1 MSFQIVY
8 RIKEEHC
15 IFTPEEKYM
24 ADFGF
29 CVGKEPIPEST
40 AILFRGGY
48 CRKMSDFPTDSRS
61 INSAESHINY
71 LYLPRWYPFIS
82 DLTMETIFVNDLDD
96 EAILRIRDKGWN
108 CAFVKDWIKAVAY
121 PDLNDTVWPNS
132 SMSEIKARLVRGNH
146 TLGFCL
152 RKFVEPEL
160 LDNET
165 RFWVMN
171 GNIYSSIAE
180 PFPIVKEAVN
190 RLKLLGGR
198 IYVIDATPEVIIEIN
213 PGDSADR
220 GAKNT
225 IEDFA
230 GWLKKEFNSD

>member
-8 RIKEEHC
+8 RVPEEHC
-15 IFTPEEKYM
+15 IFTPEEKFM

-29 CVGKEPIPEST
+29 CVGKEPSPEST
-40 AILFRGGY
+40 SILFRGGL
-48 CRKMSDFPTDSRS
+48 CSKTEELPTDSRS
-61 INSAESHINY
+61 IHKAEVYINH

-96 EAILRIRDKGWN
+96 EAILRIREKGWN
-108 CAFVKDWIKAVAY
+108 CAFVKNWIKAAAY

-132 SMSEIKARLVRGNH
+132 SMGEIKNRLDQKFKR
-146 TLGFCL
+146 LGFCL

-190 RLKLLGGR
+190 RLKLLGGK

>member
-8 RIKEEHC
+8 RIEEEHC
-15 IFTPEEKYM
+15 IFTPEEKFM
-24 ADFGF
+24 AASGIP
-29 CVGKEPIPEST
+29 VGKVADPEST
-40 AILFRGGY
+40 SILYRGSYFR
-48 CRKMSDFPTDSRS
+48 KAEDFPSDSRS
-61 INSAESHINY
+61 IHSGETHINH
-71 LYLPRWYPFIS
+71 LFLPRWYPFIS
-82 DLTMETIFVNDLDD
+82 DLTMETLFVNDLDE
-96 EAILRIRDKGWN
+96 EAVLRIKEKGWDR
-108 CAFVKDWIKAVAY
+108 AFVKDWIKSVAY
-121 PDLNDTVWPNS
+121 PDLSDTVWPNS
-132 SMSEIKARLVRGNH
+132 LMSEIKQRLAEGRRNVGY
-146 TLGFCL
+146 CL

-180 PFPIVKEAVN
+180 PFPIVREAVR

-198 IYVIDATPEVIIEIN
+198 MYTIDATPEVVIEIN
-213 PGDSADR
+213 PGESSDR

-230 GWLKKEFNSD
+230 GWIKKEFCSN